1 MTLRLKL
8 LFALATTVVAAVSG
22 VAAANP
28 HENRG
33 NGNGFCIAEPG
44 AGAASVSQQAHD
56 GDRAANVHQ
65 RNASC

>member
-8 LFALATTVVAAVSG
+8 LFAVATTVVAAVSG

-28 HENRG
+28 HEDRG

-44 AGAASVSQQAHD
+44 AGDSVREQAHG
-56 GDRAANVHQ
+56 GDRAATVHQ
-65 RNASC
+65 RNANC